1 MKKLIFLIPLLMGI
15 FFFTGCPDSSSTVTT
30 ETYNLTY
37 DANGATEGTAP
48 IDNQNYEYGDT
59 SVIRGAGTLLKTD
72 YTFLGW
78 NTLAD
83 GSGSTYSE
91 GDNFTITGDITLYAE
106 WEEITITP
114 TTYTVTYMANGASDG
129 TVPVDSTDYSSGAS
143 VTILGSNTLEKTDYT
158 FEGWNTSSD
167 GSGTSYSEGDSFS
180 ITSNVVLYATWEEV
194 VITPET
200 YTVTYMAN
208 GASDGSVP
216 TDSNSYESGDSVT
229 VLGSNTLEKTDYTFE
244 GWNTSSFGTGT
255 SYSEGDSFTITGDEI
270 LYAEWESVTS
280 SLPSKTFRAL
290 DATDYTFY
298 DCKSY
303 LYAETDHCQIYVED
317 GADVSVSTAES
328 IADEFENNIYPKI
341 TTNFGDE
348 SDVDGNGKI
357 ILLYLDIQDGFSGSG
372 GYIGGYFHSL
382 HCYSTSVYEDSN
394 EADMIFLDTYPST
407 AGSDSS
413 NETVAHE
420 FQHLINFN
428 VNALV
433 GGSAQDTWVNEGLSS
448 AAEYVYSEEVSTSR
462 VDYYNT
468 DPYAYDSDNLATSI
482 VYGNNFFRWNN
493 DLEDYATVSLFFQW
507 LRIHDPDGI
516 GIYKEILNS
525 SYSDY
530 QAVTEATS
538 SWTDTSYS
546 DFADWGD
553 LLSTWMAANVRNDS
567 TGYLGYEGE
576 VTDSDGNPPTPLRFS
591 SQNNYEWGFYPGNR
605 ILSTMPSEGYSTP
618 STAGTSGTNIEYV
631 GIPDSGDLDR
641 TSPYTGTY
649 AIVYNSNPDYSDS
662 YETGFVANVET
673 IEPLLSKSATS
684 NISLPETYKIDMPF
698 DKNGLLIEE

>member
-1 MKKLIFLIPLLMGI
+1 MLKKYIFLISLFVGIMLLSS
-15 FFFTGCPDSSSTVTT
+15 CPNESSSASYT
-30 ETYNLTY
+30 LTY
-37 DANGATEGTAP
+37 DGNGATGGSVPVDPT
-48 IDNQNYEYGDT
+48 NYSSSDIVEIM
-59 SVIRGAGTLLKTD
+59 SAGTLIRDD
-72 YTFLGW
+72 YVFLGW
-78 NTLAD
+78 NTA
-83 GSGSTYSE
+83 
-91 GDNFTITGDITLYAE
+91 
-106 WEEITITP
+106 
-114 TTYTVTYMANGASDG
+114 
-129 TVPVDSTDYSSGAS
+129 
-143 VTILGSNTLEKTDYT
+143 
-158 FEGWNTSSD
+158 SD
-167 GSGTSYSEGDSFS
+167 GSGTSFKEGDTIYLSG
-180 ITSNVVLYATWEEV
+180 
-194 VITPET
+194 
-200 YTVTYMAN
+200 N
-208 GASDGSVP
+208 G
-216 TDSNSYESGDSVT
+216 T
-229 VLGSNTLEKTDYTFE
+229 
-244 GWNTSSFGTGT
+244 
-255 SYSEGDSFTITGDEI
+255 
-270 LYAEWESVTS
+270 LYAEWYYNTEGLSV
-280 SLPSKTFRAL
+280 KTFRAL
-290 DATDYTFY
+290 SAISEAFY
-298 DCKSY
+298 DCNAFLS
-303 LYAETDHCQIYVED
+303 AETDHSLIYVEA
-317 GADVSVSTAES
+317 GANVSVSTAES
-328 IADEFENNIYPKI
+328 IADEFENNIYSKI
-341 TTNFGDE
+341 TTNFGEE
-348 SDVDGNGKI
+348 SDVDNNGKI

-372 GYIGGYFHSL
+372 GYIGGYFHAL
-382 HCYSTSVYEDSN
+382 HCFDSSTYEDSN
-394 EADMIFLDTYPST
+394 GADMIFLDTYPST
-407 AGSDSS
+407 AGDSSS

-428 VNALV
+428 VNYLE
-433 GGSAQDTWVNEGLSS
+433 GNSAQDLWINEGLSS
-448 AAEYVYSEEVSTSR
+448 AAEYIYSEEVSTSR

-507 LRIHDPDGI
+507 LRIHDPNGI

-605 ILSTMPSEGYSTP
+605 ILSTMPTEGYSTP

-631 GIPDSGDLDR
+631 GIPLSGDLDR

-673 IEPLLSKSATS
+673 IEPLLSKSTTS